1 MPLMK
6 KMRQSIHDTKSILSL
21 AVQNRYALQII
32 AKVRSQKLTYLE
44 WAALAELYQ
53 VVKDVEVS
61 EQTGIIVEAGV
72 ALGGSAIVLAAAKS
86 PQRPLFLY
94 DAFEMIPAPT
104 DGDGPDAHERYQKI
118 KAGQAVG
125 IKGDDY
131 YGYQPDLLERVIQVF
146 HDLNLPPTA
155 NMIHFVK
162 GYYEDTLLVEEPVA
176 VAHIDC
182 DWYSSVIR
190 CLEQIVP
197 NLVVGGTLIIDDYEA
212 WSGCRR
218 AVDEYFE
225 GRQKEFEFV
234 MKSRLHITRC
244 R

>member
-1 MPLMK
+1 MPLVK
-6 KMRQSIHDTKSILSL
+6 KIRQGLRDAHSVLALST
-21 AVQNRYALQII
+21 QDWQALPII
-32 AKVRSQKLTYLE
+32 YKVRSQKLTYLE
-44 WAALAELYQ
+44 WAALVELYQ
-53 VVKDVEVS
+53 VVKKAEAGG
-61 EQTGIIVEAGV
+61 QTGIVVEAGV

-86 PQRPLFLY
+86 GQRPLLLY

-104 DGDGPDAHERYQKI
+104 AGDGPDAHERYQKI
-118 KAGQAVG
+118 QSGQAIG

-131 YGYQPDLLERVIQVF
+131 YGYQLDLLERVIQVF
-146 HDLNLPPTA
+146 HDFDLSPTA
-155 NMIHFVK
+155 NTIHFIK

-182 DWYSSVIR
+182 DWYSSVIC

-197 NLVVGGTLIIDDYEA
+197 NLVVGGTLIVDDYEA

-218 AVDEYFE
+218 AVDEYFS
-225 GRQKEFEFV
+225 GRHNEFAFV

>member
-1 MPLMK
+1 MPSVK
-6 KMRQSIHDTKSILSL
+6 EMRQRLHDAQSMLALSIQDW
-21 AVQNRYALQII
+21 YALPII

-44 WAALAELYQ
+44 WTALAELYQ
-53 VVKDVEVS
+53 VVKKAEADK
-61 EQTGIIVEAGV
+61 QAGIIIEAGV

-131 YGYQPDLLERVIQVF
+131 YGYQSDLLERVIRVF
-146 HDLNLPPTA
+146 HDFDLPPTA
-155 NMIHFVK
+155 NATHFVK

-176 VAHIDC
+176 VAHLDC
-182 DWYSSVIR
+182 DWYSSVIC

-218 AVDEYFE
+218 AVDEYFN

-234 MKSRLHITRC
+234 MKSRLHITR
-244 R
+244 RR